1 MKKFLKAIDDIAD
14 STRFI
19 LTNKE
24 DDKIER
30 IEDIVINNGGY
41 IEEDDTLSR
50 SCIIKK
56 NNNKFI
62 IKISPKLKE
71 KQKRLWIAFELGN
84 LFIHMGYKVHKEKF
98 NTYKEGRIYDIE
110 MEQNYEITLLF
121 AIALLTP
128 RKLFIEKMKENY
140 EGDRIYNI
148 KNVAEYFN
156 VDEDVI
162 AMRGKNLGLLVR

>member
-1 MKKFLKAIDDIAD
+1 
-14 STRFI
+14 
-19 LTNKE
+19 
-24 DDKIER
+24 
-30 IEDIVINNGGY
+30 
-41 IEEDDTLSR
+41 
-50 SCIIKK
+50 
-56 NNNKFI
+56 
-62 IKISPKLKE
+62 
-71 KQKRLWIAFELGN
+71 
-84 LFIHMGYKVHKEKF
+84 MGYKVHKEKF